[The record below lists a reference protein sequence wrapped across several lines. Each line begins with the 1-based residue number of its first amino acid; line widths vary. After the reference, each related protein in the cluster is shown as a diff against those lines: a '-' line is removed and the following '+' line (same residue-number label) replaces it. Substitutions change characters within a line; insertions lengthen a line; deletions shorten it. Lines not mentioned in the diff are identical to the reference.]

1 MTLAQ
6 LCFMSVSV
14 ASGGSSAVLGRL
26 CQSSFSSHPWTL
38 SILTSWFVGK
48 KNHMFLRTKLCLC
61 KQIKAPCLQG
71 LHGCSG
77 VNTNA
82 VDLNHCSWLNPNH
95 KPLSRTVTNSN
106 TITVMLSAVCFP
118 AEYSKSYIQPGPQD
132 TGYFNFAINKTLN
145 INCSD
150 ASVVKINVNMNC
162 ESFNIPKT
170 TKYSHSQKPHHLYL
184 WCDCFCAGALI
195 QEPFPASLI
204 WAGEDHGD
212 VSKGTAAFGNSY
224 PVMGLNERQQAYF
237 ILNYHHSKGLSEE
250 SLTVW
255 VALPMNRYWSIVI

>member
-1 MTLAQ
+1 MD
-6 LCFMSVSV
+6 
-14 ASGGSSAVLGRL
+14 
-26 CQSSFSSHPWTL
+26 SFHPDI
-38 SILTSWFVGK
+38 SICGE
-48 KNHMFLRTKLCLC
+48 KNHMLLRMKLCLC

-82 VDLNHCSWLNPNH
+82 VDLNHCSWLDPNH
-95 KPLSRTVTNSN
+95 KPLSTTVTNSN

-170 TKYSHSQKPHHLYL
+170 TKYSHSQKPQIAHMNF
-184 WCDCFCAGALI
+184 D
-195 QEPFPASLI
+195 
-204 WAGEDHGD
+204 
-212 VSKGTAAFGNSY
+212 GTASGSR
-224 PVMGLNERQQAYF
+224 VE
-237 ILNYHHSKGLSEE
+237 
-250 SLTVW
+250 
-255 VALPMNRYWSIVI
+255 ALPLVKQGMN